1 MPRLASWLTTMRRRA
16 RAVAGAGPPAPRPPG
31 LPPHGGTY
39 SCTPS
44 IPWPGPSPEQIQ
56 PPTRLAGPP
65 AARPD
70 GLERFLVRGGFQV
83 TEADHLPAGPER
95 PGQVLPDLVVLSIDA
110 KDARLGDQVREL
122 ATAARFSGAPVI
134 VLVADG
140 GADAVADALQAGA
153 QDAMT
158 TPVHFGEL
166 RARIDADLRL
176 RRDMHEAR
184 DALRSRDLLFDI
196 FQEVSAALRADEIFQ
211 TLVRR
216 VGQAF
221 GLTHCSFVLT
231 APGEDKGRVVAVYE
245 NPAIRDLR
253 VELARY
259 PEIQEAIRTERPV
272 IIHDVHEHPL
282 FESIRQRWIQ
292 QQLEVNVQ
300 SAVALPVFVQGRA
313 AGVFFLRTVQGDPQL
328 RSQDVGFANT
338 MAQAAARVLENE
350 ERRAAIYRRQI
361 SAGVTDVLTG
371 CASLDALDRR
381 VRDEFERAR
390 RYSLRFALVVIDVDR
405 LREVNERLGQP
416 AGDRV
421 LAEIGAMMQREIRAP
436 DFVARYGGDE
446 FALILPETDTHGGRQ
461 FVERLRQVVARHTFP
476 DLGAGQGPT
485 LSAGGVA
492 FPHSAVLRP
501 EDLFTPVAGALE
513 RGKQHEPDRI
523 GVAGEKT

>member
-1 MPRLASWLTTMRRRA
+1 MAARRSSFSSTRAAACAIVFANPTSCDRSWGSPCTVRRKN
-16 RAVAGAGPPAPRPPG
+16 
-31 LPPHGGTY
+31 T
-39 SCTPS
+39 
-44 IPWPGPSPEQIQ
+44 
-56 PPTRLAGPP
+56 P
-65 AARPD
+65 AARPCTNT
-70 GLERFLVRGGFQV
+70 G
-83 TEADHLPAGPER
+83 
-95 PGQVLPDLVVLSIDA
+95 S
-110 KDARLGDQVREL
+110 
-122 ATAARFSGAPVI
+122 ATADCTFTS
-134 VLVADG
+134 
-140 GADAVADALQAGA
+140 
-153 QDAMT
+153 
-158 TPVHFGEL
+158 
-166 RARIDADLRL
+166 
-176 RRDMHEAR
+176 
-184 DALRSRDLLFDI
+184 S
-196 FQEVSAALRADEIFQ
+196 
-211 TLVRR
+211 
-216 VGQAF
+216 
-221 GLTHCSFVLT
+221 CC
-231 APGEDKGRVVAVYE
+231 
-245 NPAIRDLR
+245 
-253 VELARY
+253 
-259 PEIQEAIRTERPV
+259 
-272 IIHDVHEHPL
+272 
-282 FESIRQRWIQ
+282 WIQ

-446 FALILPETDTHGGRQ
+446 FALILPEPDTHGGRQ
-461 FVERLRQVVARHTFP
+461 FVARHTFP

-485 LSAGGVA
+485 LSAGVVA
-492 FPHSAVLRP
+492 FPHSEVLRP
-501 EDLFTPVAGALE
+501 EDLFTQVEAALE
-513 RGKQHEPDRI
+513 RGKQHEPARI